1 MSFLNTITMEQLA
14 TRIAAMLFYVAL
26 QGAILA
32 ALARVLGDQRPR
44 YDGRLTLNPFV
55 HIAVS
60 GFAMAAL
67 FRSGWIRPLRFDI
80 AANRF
85 GRAGLVLIA
94 VVGLLIMLALIA
106 LSDLLRAPIE
116 AFLPRTAGYSVLYII
131 QQFQEL
137 ATAST
142 LLNILP
148 LPGLIGG
155 IVWQAAFPAAERRL
169 ERLGSLVMAGLCVL
183 LILGWIPD
191 FSAALLD
198 HLRLI

>member
-1 MSFLNTITMEQLA
+1 MSLLNTITMEQLA
-14 TRIAAMLFYVAL
+14 TRIAAMLVYVAL

-55 HIAVS
+55 HIAIS

-67 FRSGWIRPLRFDI
+67 FRSGWIRPLRFDV

-85 GRAGLVLIA
+85 GRLGLVLIA
-94 VVGLLIMLALIA
+94 VVGLILMLAVIA
-106 LSDLLRAPIE
+106 LSDLLRAPVE
-116 AFLPRTAGYSVLYII
+116 ALLPRTAGYSVLYII

-142 LLNILP
+142 LLNMLP

-155 IVWQAAFPAAERRL
+155 ILWQAAFPAAERRL
-169 ERLGSLVMAGLCVL
+169 ERLAPMVMAALCIL

-191 FSAALLD
+191 FTSALLD

>member
-14 TRIAAMLFYVAL
+14 TRIAAMLIYVGL

-32 ALARVLGDQRPR
+32 ALATLLGDQRPR
-44 YDGRLTLNPFV
+44 HEGRLTLNPFV

-60 GFAMAAL
+60 GFAMAAI
-67 FRSGWIRPLRFDI
+67 FRMGWIRPLRFNS
-80 AANRF
+80 AANRL
-85 GRAGLVLIA
+85 GRGGLVLIA
-94 VVGLLIMLALIA
+94 VLGLVLMFGVIA

-116 AFLPRTAGYSVLYII
+116 AFLPRTAGYSGLYIV
-131 QQFQEL
+131 QQFQQL
-137 ATAST
+137 AVATT
-142 LLNILP
+142 VLNILP

-169 ERLGSLVMAGLCVL
+169 ERLASLVMAGLCVL

-191 FSAALLD
+191 VSAPVLER
-198 HLRLI
+198 LRLI